1 MGRVTVARTPLEM
14 AVSLRSHITHVSD
27 PVLLLQEICL
37 FAAVAAG
44 PAVMVGDPKS
54 TVE

>member
-1 MGRVTVARTPLEM
+1 MHSA
-14 AVSLRSHITHVSD
+14 D
-27 PVLLLQEICL
+27 PALLLQEICL

-44 PAVMVGDPKS
+44 PKAIVAEPKS